1 METINSRNQR
11 EYRMHS
17 FVRTVSHGGTIFYK
31 VTPILHVN
39 KIFTFLKCTLCKNLS
54 RGLIKVL
61 YTNIS
66 LKVKLGLLFITEKD
80 MYGSGIQPFSGHRP
94 V

>member
-54 RGLIKVL
+54 RGLIKV
-61 YTNIS
+61 
-66 LKVKLGLLFITEKD
+66 KLGLLFITEKD